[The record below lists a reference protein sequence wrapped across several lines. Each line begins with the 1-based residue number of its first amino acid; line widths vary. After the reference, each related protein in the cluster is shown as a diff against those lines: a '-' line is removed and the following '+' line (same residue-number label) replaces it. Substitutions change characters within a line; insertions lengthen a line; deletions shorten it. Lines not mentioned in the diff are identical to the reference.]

1 MTKRKTFLFPLS
13 FTLSCNLNFLNG
25 SLENVSGARRKQIE
39 VILTVSFEKRLNG
52 SLKWSKLKRKVQ
64 VKMHSKSDVSFNPKM
79 RNKYLIGRV
88 DPWPAMGGLVESL
101 EINGHILCSGA
112 RLQVEGVHGAED
124 VEYQQLLHPLGRQR
138 RDD

>member
-1 MTKRKTFLFPLS
+1 
-13 FTLSCNLNFLNG
+13 
-25 SLENVSGARRKQIE
+25 
-39 VILTVSFEKRLNG
+39 
-52 SLKWSKLKRKVQ
+52 
-64 VKMHSKSDVSFNPKM
+64 MHSKSDVSFNPKM

-124 VEYQQLLHPLGRQR
+124 VEYQQLLHPLRRQR